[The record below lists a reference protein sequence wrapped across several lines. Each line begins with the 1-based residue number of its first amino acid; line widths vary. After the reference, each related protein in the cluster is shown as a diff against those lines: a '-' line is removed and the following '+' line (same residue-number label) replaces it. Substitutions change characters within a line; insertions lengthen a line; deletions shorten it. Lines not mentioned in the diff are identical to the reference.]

1 MQSFSQNVPTNKPT
15 SSCFTDRMP
24 FLSPSQ
30 QCPSTEGYCIWILE
44 MEMVDKSCYLGDV
57 LDAGGGCDSAV
68 TAGICLEKV
77 LYSNWKRVN

>member
-1 MQSFSQNVPTNKPT
+1 
-15 SSCFTDRMP
+15 
-24 FLSPSQ
+24 
-30 QCPSTEGYCIWILE
+30 

-77 LYSNWKRVN
+77 LYSNWKRVNWKTRYMLLVWGIVRCMPVRPGLWN